1 MAKIF
6 DGRQLA
12 IAKEAKLK
20 EEVSLLKQKG
30 ITPKLVSIVVGDD
43 PASKLYVS
51 LKKKAAE
58 KVGARLEIKK
68 FQASIS
74 VDQLIKLI
82 KDLNNDESVHGVMA
96 QLPLPS
102 NFSKKDRDQIINS
115 ILAKKDV
122 DGMGGDSPFLTPVV
136 KAVIEVIRQANKYLP
151 TGRETNV
158 SVVGARGFIG
168 KKIVKVLKEMG
179 YRIKKET
186 LQADI
191 LISATGEPELIKKD
205 MVKEGAV
212 VIDVGA
218 PIGDVDKEVH
228 QKASFITPVPG
239 GVGPMT
245 IAGLLAN
252 TLRSA
257 QRTLP

>member
-1 MAKIF
+1 MANIF

-12 IAKEAKLK
+12 TAKEAKLK

-43 PASKLYVS
+43 SASKLYVS

-58 KVGARLEIKK
+58 KIGARLEIKK

-82 KDLNNDESVHGVMA
+82 KNLNNGKSVHGVMV

-102 NFSKKDRDQIINS
+102 NFSEKDRDQIINS
-115 ILAKKDV
+115 ISAKKDV
-122 DGMGGDSPFLTPVV
+122 DGMGDDSPFLTPVV

-151 TGRETNV
+151 TDREANV
-158 SVVGARGFIG
+158 LVVGAGGFIG
-168 KKIVKVLKEMG
+168 KKIVKVLKEMD

-218 PIGDVDKEVH
+218 PIGDVDKEVY

-239 GVGPMT
+239 GIGSVT
-245 IAGLLAN
+245 IACLLENLVEAAKA
-252 TLRSA
+252 RD
-257 QRTLP
+257 